1 MRLKDPIIQSRKVK
15 GSIHIG
21 LFVFLRLGFWVK
33 NGIMVFCSSPISSTK
48 RHSVMLL
55 AMKNDQKSTLS
66 FKSEARGH
74 EKGQLRPK
82 SQLATASSIFFPN
95 ENRHWVE
102 AIPKIWW
109 LKKVAIALFQNWPKS
124 LHKILF
130 FPTLKQNFY
139 QKKLENFKTKSR
151 PLLHIVP

>member
-1 MRLKDPIIQSRKVK
+1 MLTKSCIRTFWTRYVLTW
-15 GSIHIG
+15 HIG

-139 QKKLENFKTKSR
+139 QKKLENFKTKS
-151 PLLHIVP
+151 IF

>member
-1 MRLKDPIIQSRKVK
+1 MA
-15 GSIHIG
+15 
-21 LFVFLRLGFWVK
+21 
-33 NGIMVFCSSPISSTK
+33 FCSSPISSTK

-82 SQLATASSIFFPN
+82 SQLATASSIFFPY

-124 LHKILF
+124 LHKFQF
-130 FPTLKQNFY
+130 FTTLRVIFSSFKMSLAKTMICPLQCTVCWAIMAN
-139 QKKLENFKTKSR
+139 KLKFWPQHPSR
-151 PLLHIVP
+151 FSTVQCATLVMTF